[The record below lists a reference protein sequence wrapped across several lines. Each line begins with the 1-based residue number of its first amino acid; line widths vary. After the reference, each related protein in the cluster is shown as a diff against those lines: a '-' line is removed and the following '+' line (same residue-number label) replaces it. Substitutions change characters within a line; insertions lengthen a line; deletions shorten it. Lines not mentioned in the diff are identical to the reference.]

1 MLTLILLAPDKFWYK
16 LSTMQAAFS
25 ADSSSKKP
33 SSFKLNLTFWIFVAL
48 FIGIL
53 LGRFF
58 PSFSSYYQMGSKLFV
73 RLIKMIVAPL
83 VFSSLVVGLCG
94 AGSKHV
100 GRLLGKSLLWFWV
113 ATAVALAIG
122 LGTANLLKPGQGA
135 VKDPKATYEAPK
147 EPPRPF
153 IEQVVP
159 ESIVNALA
167 NNSLLQIVFFSLLF
181 GLALAAIGEKGKPV
195 VDVLQSV
202 SETMFKVTEYV
213 MYVVPIGVGGAMAY
227 TVSRYGLTVLVN
239 LAKLVGSL
247 YLALFVFVLL
257 LLIIV
262 KVTTRV
268 RIINILKEIR
278 DSLLVAF
285 STASSE
291 SVLPKVMQSM
301 EKLGVPSRIV
311 RLVIPTGYSFNLD
324 GTTLYLSLA
333 AIFIAQ
339 ASGKSFSPWQQ
350 IVMMVSL
357 LITSK
362 GVAAVPRASLV
373 VLASTCSDFGL
384 PVEWIGTIL
393 GVDALMD
400 MARTSVNVMG
410 NCMASVVVGHWE
422 NALPKHSPLYQKEA
436 A

>member
-1 MLTLILLAPDKFWYK
+1 
-16 LSTMQAAFS
+16 
-25 ADSSSKKP
+25 
-33 SSFKLNLTFWIFVAL
+33 
-48 FIGIL
+48 
-53 LGRFF
+53 
-58 PSFSSYYQMGSKLFV
+58 
-73 RLIKMIVAPL
+73 
-83 VFSSLVVGLCG
+83 
-94 AGSKHV
+94 
-100 GRLLGKSLLWFWV
+100 
-113 ATAVALAIG
+113 
-122 LGTANLLKPGQGA
+122 
-135 VKDPKATYEAPK
+135 
-147 EPPRPF
+147 
-153 IEQVVP
+153 
-159 ESIVNALA
+159 
-167 NNSLLQIVFFSLLF
+167 
-181 GLALAAIGEKGKPV
+181 
-195 VDVLQSV
+195 
-202 SETMFKVTEYV
+202 
-213 MYVVPIGVGGAMAY
+213 MAY